1 MTAQLTDRQH
11 ELLLTIIEEYISTA
25 QPVGSKLVAEKYL
38 PDVSPATVRNDM
50 AVLEDQGYV
59 CQPHTSAGRVPTAK
73 AYELYVA
80 QLDQESVL
88 SDHIYRILKD
98 IAQGSDERARLK
110 NLAKAVIE
118 ETGESAV
125 IGFSAEDTFY
135 TGISNL
141 FTKPE
146 FSNMQMVVDM
156 SRLIDH
162 LDRIVKQ
169 LMDNTSKQVDILI
182 GQQCQLSDYCS
193 MIVAPLTLSSGNG
206 MFGLFGLTRMDY
218 KKNRDIVKGVADI
231 INKGI

>member
-1 MTAQLTDRQH
+1 MTVQLTDRQH
-11 ELLLTIIEEYISTA
+11 ELLLTIVGEYISTA

-50 AVLEDQGYV
+50 AVLEYQGYV
-59 CQPHTSAGRVPTAK
+59 HQPYTSAGRVPTAK
-73 AYELYVA
+73 AYEFYVG
-80 QLDQESVL
+80 QLAQESVL
-88 SDHIYRILKD
+88 SEQIYRVLKD
-98 IAQGSDERARLK
+98 SAQGNDERARLK

-125 IGFSAEDTFY
+125 IGFSPEDTFY

-141 FTKPE
+141 FAKPE
-146 FSNMQMVVDM
+146 FSTMQMVVDM

-162 LDRIVKQ
+162 FDRIVKQ
-169 LMDNTSKQVDILI
+169 LMESASQQVDILI

-193 MIVAPLTLSSGNG
+193 MIVSPLTLSSGTG

-231 INKGI
+231 INKDL